1 MSPCGP
7 FLSKPPQGLSYP
19 WSTGNTQGFRKNSV
33 NIETNTWFVS
43 KMKTSSR
50 TAPMIGWGNDTVDSL
65 LSVHRAMGNS
75 TGHVQLQ
82 NGTGTGIY
90 KLKWL
95 ITNAA
100 GYVFGIRGAVK
111 NIPRALRKFSG
122 SFRLPQ
128 DTVGST
134 GIKLVRGLL
143 ALLGSHNCQA
153 Q

>member
-1 MSPCGP
+1 MRAILIQTTTRTFISLEHREHTRVQKEQCEYWNQY
-7 FLSKPPQGLSYP
+7 LVCIKDEDQL
-19 WSTGNTQGFRKNSV
+19 KNGSHDRV
-33 NIETNTWFVS
+33 GKCHSWL
-43 KMKTSSR
+43 
-50 TAPMIGWGNDTVDSL
+50 L
-65 LSVHRAMGNS
+65 LSVHRAMGKS

-82 NGTGTGIY
+82 NGMGTGIY

-100 GYVFGIRGAVK
+100 GYVFGLRGAVK

-128 DTVGST
+128 DTVESM

>member
-7 FLSKPPQGLSYP
+7 FLYKPSQGLSYP
-19 WSTGNTQGFRKNSV
+19 WSTGNAQGFRKNSV
-33 NIETNTWFVS
+33 NIENNTWFVS

-50 TAPMIGWGNDTVDSL
+50 TAPVIGSHNNSHSWLL

-75 TGHVQLQ
+75 TGHEQLQ
-82 NGTGTGIY
+82 NGTGTGVY
-90 KLKWL
+90 KLKCL

-100 GYVFGIRGAVK
+100 GYVFGLRSAVK
-111 NIPRALRKFSG
+111 NLPRALSKFSG

-134 GIKLVRGLL
+134 GIKIVRGLL
-143 ALLGSHNCQA
+143 APRQP
-153 Q
+153 